1 LIASTN
7 LKAKQLKILLM
18 KNFFLIF
25 LLLGIGL
32 PKIYA
37 QDDLMKM
44 LEDESKKEKKKDYAT
59 ATFKT
64 SRLINGH
71 SIENA
76 AAGVLDFKVSH
87 RFGMVN
93 RGSYELYGL
102 DQATMR
108 IGLDYGISDRLMVG
122 VGRSTFQKQYDAFGK
137 FKILRQAS
145 GTRGSSPIS
154 ISAVSTVMLKTLK
167 YEDPTK
173 RNFYTSRLSYANQLI
188 IARKFSEG
196 LSLQLMPS
204 FIHYNIAKTVTEPN
218 DIFALGGGGRIKL
231 SKRLS
236 FNAEYY
242 YILPMSV
249 VAGEGYRIPG
259 TKNSLALGFDIETG
273 GHVFQLHFTNSTGM
287 TEKTFITETTGDFFK
302 GDIHFGFNVSRVF
315 TIKDKRKKKSN
326 TVASSDPYKV
336 IRVK

>member
-1 LIASTN
+1 
-7 LKAKQLKILLM
+7 
-18 KNFFLIF
+18 
-25 LLLGIGL
+25 
-32 PKIYA
+32 
-37 QDDLMKM
+37 MKM
-44 LEDESKKEKKKDYAT
+44 LEADSKKEKKRDYAT

-76 AAGVLDFKVSH
+76 AAGVMDFKVSH
-87 RFGMVN
+87 RFGMIN
-93 RGSYELYGL
+93 KGSYELFGL

-108 IGLDYGISDRLMVG
+108 MGLDYGISNRLMIG

-137 FKILRQAS
+137 LKILRQS
-145 GTRGSSPIS
+145 KGGRWPSPIS

-167 YEDPTK
+167 WENPK
-173 RNFYTSRLSYANQLI
+173 RQNFYTSRLSFAHQLI

-204 FIHYNIAKTVTEPN
+204 FVHYNLASTVNEPN
-218 DIFALGGGGRIKL
+218 DIFALGAGGRIKL

-236 FNAEYY
+236 FNVEYY
-242 YILPMSV
+242 HVLPLSFV
-249 VAGEGYRIPG
+249 EGESYMITG
-259 TKNSLALGFDIETG
+259 TKNSLAVGFDIETG

-302 GDIHFGFNVSRVF
+302 GDIHFGFNISRVF
-315 TIKDKRKKKSN
+315 TIKNRKKK
-326 TVASSDPYKV
+326 K
-336 IRVK
+336 

>member
-1 LIASTN
+1 
-7 LKAKQLKILLM
+7 
-18 KNFFLIF
+18 
-25 LLLGIGL
+25 
-32 PKIYA
+32 
-37 QDDLMKM
+37 MKM

-76 AAGVLDFKVSH
+76 AAGVLDLKISH

-93 RGSYELYGL
+93 KGAYEFFGL

-108 IGLDYGISDRLMVG
+108 LGLDYGISNRLMIG
-122 VGRSTFQKQYDAFGK
+122 VGHSTFQKQYDAFGK
-137 FKILRQAS
+137 FKILRQS
-145 GTRGSSPIS
+145 KGGRWSSPIS
-154 ISAVSTVMLKTLK
+154 ISAVSTVMLNTLK
-167 YEDPTK
+167 WEDPTRK
-173 RNFYTSRLSYANQLI
+173 NFYTSRLAFAHQLI

-204 FIHYNIAKTVTEPN
+204 MVHYNIVSEVTIPN
-218 DIFALGGGGRIKL
+218 DIFALGIGGRIKL

-242 YILPMSV
+242 HVLPISI
-249 VAGEGYRIPG
+249 VAGEGYMLPG
-259 TKNSLALGFDIETG
+259 TKNSLAVGFDIETG

-315 TIKDKRKKKSN
+315 TIKDKRKKK
-326 TVASSDPYKV
+326 
-336 IRVK
+336 

>member
-1 LIASTN
+1 
-7 LKAKQLKILLM
+7 M
-18 KNFFLIF
+18 KKTFFIIF
-25 LLLGIGL
+25 LLSVCFQKLQ
-32 PKIYA
+32 A

-44 LEDESKKEKKKDYAT
+44 LEADSKKEKKRDYAT

-76 AAGVLDFKVSH
+76 AGGVLDFKVSH

-93 RGSYELYGL
+93 KGSYELFGL

-108 IGLDYGISDRLMVG
+108 MGLDYGISNWLMIG

-137 FKILRQAS
+137 LKILRQS
-145 GTRGSSPIS
+145 KGGRWPSPIS

-167 YEDPTK
+167 WENPK
-173 RNFYTSRLSYANQLI
+173 RENYYTSRLSFAQQLI

-204 FIHYNIAKTVTEPN
+204 FVHYNLASSVNEPN
-218 DIFALGGGGRIKL
+218 DIFALGVGGRIKL

-236 FNAEYY
+236 FNIEYY
-242 YILPMSV
+242 HVLPLSFV
-249 VAGEGYRIPG
+249 EGENYMITG
-259 TKNSLALGFDIETG
+259 TKNSLAVGFDIETG
-273 GHVFQLHFTNSTGM
+273 GHVFQIHFTNSTGM

-302 GDIHFGFNVSRVF
+302 GDIHFGFNISRVF
-315 TIKDKRKKKSN
+315 TIKNRKKK
-326 TVASSDPYKV
+326 K
-336 IRVK
+336 

>member
-1 LIASTN
+1 M
-7 LKAKQLKILLM
+7 KKI
-18 KNFFLIF
+18 FVLIF
-25 LLLGIGL
+25 LSGMVL
-32 PKIYA
+32 PKLYA

-76 AAGVLDFKVSH
+76 AAGVLDLKISH

-93 RGSYELYGL
+93 KGAYEFFGL

-108 IGLDYGISDRLMVG
+108 LGLDYGISNRLMVG
-122 VGRSTFQKQYDAFGK
+122 VGHSTFQKQYDAFGK
-137 FKILRQAS
+137 FKILRQAK
-145 GTRGSSPIS
+145 GGRWASPVS
-154 ISAVSTVMLKTLK
+154 ISAVSSVMLGTLK
-167 YEDPTK
+167 WEDPTRK
-173 RNFYTSRLSYANQLI
+173 NFYTSRLAFAHQLI

-196 LSLQLMPS
+196 LSLQLMPTMV
-204 FIHYNIAKTVTEPN
+204 HYNIVNDFTTPN
-218 DIFALGGGGRIKL
+218 DIFALGAGGRIKL

-242 YILPMSV
+242 HVLPLSF
-249 VAGEGYRIPG
+249 VAGEGYMLPG
-259 TKNSLALGFDIETG
+259 TKNSLAVGFDIETG

-315 TIKDKRKKKSN
+315 TIKDKRKKK
-326 TVASSDPYKV
+326 
-336 IRVK
+336 

>member
-1 LIASTN
+1 MKKLI
-7 LKAKQLKILLM
+7 LFILLVS
-18 KNFFLIF
+18 IT
-25 LLLGIGL
+25 L
-32 PKIYA
+32 PKVYA

-44 LEDESKKEKKKDYAT
+44 LDNETRNDKKKRDYAT

-71 SIENA
+71 SIENV
-76 AAGVLDFKVSH
+76 AAGVLDFKISH

-93 RGSYELYGL
+93 KGSYELFGL

-108 IGLDYGISDRLMVG
+108 MGLDYGLSNRLMIG

-137 FKILRQAS
+137 FKILRQATGGRS
-145 GTRGSSPIS
+145 PSPIS

-167 YEDPTK
+167 WEDPK
-173 RNFYTSRLSYANQLI
+173 RKNYYTSRLSYSHQLI

-204 FIHYNIAKTVTEPN
+204 FVHANLAREVTEPN
-218 DIFALGGGGRIKL
+218 DFFALGAGGRIKL

-236 FNAEYY
+236 FNVEYY
-242 YILPMSV
+242 HVLPISLV
-249 VAGEGYRIPG
+249 EGESYRITG
-259 TKNSLALGFDIETG
+259 TKNSLAVGFDIETG

-302 GDIHFGFNVSRVF
+302 GDIHFGFNISRVF
-315 TIKDKRKKKSN
+315 TIKKKK
-326 TVASSDPYKV
+326 K
-336 IRVK
+336 

>member
-1 LIASTN
+1 
-7 LKAKQLKILLM
+7 M
-18 KNFFLIF
+18 KIF
-25 LLLGIGL
+25 LLILFLLAASL

-44 LEDESKKEKKKDYAT
+44 LDDESKKEKKKDYTT

-76 AAGVLDFKVSH
+76 AAGVLDLKISH

-93 RGSYELYGL
+93 KGAYEFFGL

-108 IGLDYGISDRLMVG
+108 LGLDYGISNRLMIG
-122 VGRSTFQKQYDAFGK
+122 IGHSTYQKQYDAFGK
-137 FKILRQAS
+137 FKIIRQSKS
-145 GTRGSSPIS
+145 GSWPSPIS
-154 ISAVSTVMLKTLK
+154 VSAVSSVMLNTLK
-167 YEDPTK
+167 WEDPSRK
-173 RNFYTSRLSYANQLI
+173 NFYTSRLAFAHQLI

-196 LSLQLMPS
+196 LSLQVMPS
-204 FIHYNIAKTVTEPN
+204 FVHYNIVAAVTIPN
-218 DIFALGGGGRIKL
+218 DIYAMGVGGRIKL

-242 YILPMSV
+242 HVLSISLVP
-249 VAGEGYRIPG
+249 GEDYRLPG
-259 TKNSLALGFDIETG
+259 TKNSLAVGFDIETG
-273 GHVFQLHFTNSTGM
+273 GHVFQLHFTSSTGM

-315 TIKDKRKKKSN
+315 TIKDKRKKK
-326 TVASSDPYKV
+326 
-336 IRVK
+336 

>member
-1 LIASTN
+1 MA
-7 LKAKQLKILLM
+7 
-18 KNFFLIF
+18 
-25 LLLGIGL
+25 L

-44 LEDESKKEKKKDYAT
+44 MEDAIPKKKEYAT
-59 ATFKT
+59 ATFKAT
-64 SRLINGH
+64 RLINGH

-76 AAGVLDFKVSH
+76 AAGVLDFKISH

-93 RGSYELYGL
+93 KGSYELYGL

-108 IGLDYGISDRLMVG
+108 IGFDYGITKRLNIG
-122 VGRSTFQKQYDAFGK
+122 IGRSTFQKQYDGFVK
-137 FKILRQAS
+137 LKLLRQSKGGKWAS
-145 GTRGSSPIS
+145 PVSV
-154 ISAVSTVMLKTLK
+154 SAVSTVMLKTLK
-167 YEDPTK
+167 SNDPVTE
-173 RNFYTSRLSYANQLI
+173 NYYNSRFSFAHQLI
-188 IARKFSEG
+188 IARKFNEG

-204 FIHYNIAKTVTEPN
+204 FVHYNLAQSLTEPN
-218 DIFALGGGGRIKL
+218 DVFALGIGGRIKL
-231 SKRLS
+231 NKRLS

-242 YILPMSV
+242 PVLPV
-249 VAGEGYRIPG
+249 NFVEGQNHRLAG

-315 TIKDKRKKKSN
+315 TIKSKRKKK
-326 TVASSDPYKV
+326 
-336 IRVK
+336 

>member
-1 LIASTN
+1 MKTLI
-7 LKAKQLKILLM
+7 LFIILVS
-18 KNFFLIF
+18 IT
-25 LLLGIGL
+25 L
-32 PKIYA
+32 PKVYA

-44 LEDESKKEKKKDYAT
+44 LDNETRNDKKKRDYAT

-76 AAGVLDFKVSH
+76 AAGVLDFKISH

-93 RGSYELYGL
+93 KGSYELFGL

-108 IGLDYGISDRLMVG
+108 MGLDYGLTDRLMIG

-137 FKILRQAS
+137 FKILRQATGGRS
-145 GTRGSSPIS
+145 PSPIS
-154 ISAVSTVMLKTLK
+154 ISVVSTVMLKTLK
-167 YEDPTK
+167 WEDPK
-173 RNFYTSRLSYANQLI
+173 RKNYYTSRLSYSHQLI
-188 IARKFSEG
+188 IARKFNEG

-204 FIHYNIAKTVTEPN
+204 FVHANLAREVTEPN
-218 DIFALGGGGRIKL
+218 DIFALGAGGRIKL

-236 FNAEYY
+236 FNVEYY
-242 YILPMSV
+242 HVLPISLV
-249 VAGEGYRIPG
+249 EGESYKITG
-259 TKNSLALGFDIETG
+259 TRNSLAVGFDIETG

-302 GDIHFGFNVSRVF
+302 GDIHFGFNISRVF
-315 TIKDKRKKKSN
+315 TIKNKKK
-326 TVASSDPYKV
+326 K
-336 IRVK
+336 K

>member
-1 LIASTN
+1 
-7 LKAKQLKILLM
+7 M
-18 KNFFLIF
+18 KTIFLILTF
-25 LLLGIGL
+25 TGISIL
-32 PKIYA
+32 SVHA

-44 LEDESKKEKKKDYAT
+44 LEEESKKEKKKDYAT

-76 AAGVLDFKVSH
+76 AAGVLDFKISH

-93 RGSYELYGL
+93 KGGYELFGL

-108 IGLDYGISDRLMVG
+108 MGLDYGISDRLMIG
-122 VGRSTFQKQYDAFGK
+122 VGRSTFQKQYDALGK
-137 FKILRQAS
+137 FKILRQS
-145 GTRGSSPIS
+145 KGGRWSSPIS
-154 ISAVSTVMLKTLK
+154 VSAVSTVMLKTLK
-167 YEDPTK
+167 WEDPTRK
-173 RNFYTSRLSYANQLI
+173 NYYTSRLSFAHQLI

-204 FIHYNIAKTVTEPN
+204 FVHYNLAQGATDPN
-218 DIFALGGGGRIKL
+218 DIFAMGVGGRIKL

-242 YILPMSV
+242 HVLPLSFV
-249 VAGEGYRIPG
+249 EGEGYMIPG
-259 TKNSLALGFDIETG
+259 TKNSLAVGFDIETG

-315 TIKDKRKKKSN
+315 TIKEKRKKK
-326 TVASSDPYKV
+326 
-336 IRVK
+336 